1 MQNLYFNSCGDARR
15 LYTGQAVDEG
25 THQSAGAA
33 AKAAKKRDDRRA
45 PPHALPPIDST
56 AAPPP
61 GHNRSAV
68 ADKYRVRA
76 LSRDDE
82 KHHRAPAGASATCT
96 SRPLQADGSS
106 SRSKQTVQLPGDKSR
121 AGKEGGAASSVKRAQ
136 PRSQSLQNR
145 ANQYALRSLLTS
157 QSTLHDRRCTSSA
170 GPGGDFC
177 ISDKSRTGKEGGAAS
192 SGKRAQPRSQALQN
206 RANQYALRTLLTSK
220 STLHDRRCTSS
231 GGADFAYQYSNSPA
245 CDGGLPGETPHP
257 VGNPGGVLPAV
268 TFARDASSGQLMD
281 GLGVA
286 KPVFLP
292 SPSLGR
298 PLGCYSDME
307 PLVMIRARVDIAT
320 TRLDLAHCGI
330 LDTHLIVLSS
340 IVAAHP
346 TLTEIDLRYN
356 PLTDAAKTLL
366 FRIPERNRKIVQYH
380 LEGTD
385 LTPATANAASAL
397 CAANRERL
405 ICLET
410 RAERKKIKKALA
422 RWQAERDADVAAVAQ
437 AEKEARARCREEQAC
452 GYRALLVEKQ
462 AEHAAIERKLAR
474 NAARSRKAAE
484 RAELTA
490 AEEATRD
497 QAIEH
502 TERDQRKL
510 LISQAEQC
518 IRCVVLAA
526 HGEEKSALRKLLNA
540 DWVDKK
546 RAERARLKSEAAERR
561 ALDESEAVH
570 RLALEA
576 SHQSDENDLR
586 TAGRASQEHHL
597 ALEMARHEKE
607 QALLWKKKQEEQRVE
622 LERQLKHER
631 TLREHAKFELEQLRA
646 REREIRSEQK
656 FRAAVDKEDE
666 RRRDVLRDV
675 EAVSRKVHRAAEKL
689 MHLERARIALYGET
703 PAVEFSA
710 GSAPT
715 VHWVSDQSSFHPI
728 VANVACSIA
737 VATPPASWAD
747 LDKSIADAHGR
758 LLSIDG
764 FGNMWKDAKRG
775 GKSPPSTRR
784 TRSAATSSA
793 TSRPV
798 SRKVHRAA
806 EKLMH
811 LERARIALYGETPAV
826 EFGAGLAPTV
836 HWVSDHSLF
845 HPIAANVACSIAVA
859 TPPASWADLDK
870 SIADAHGRLL
880 SYVISELTH
889 ARQTLRSRF
898 HDWGFVL
905 FPTLDVPIP
914 AVKPPA
920 QSPPKVA
927 SGSRPRA
934 QSNLPLDA
942 ELIKKMEAA
951 YAAGHTVVSF
961 DPDTLKKSPAPP
973 CQAARESLLKVRGGY
988 ITITARAHEPGQA
1001 SDFADGD
1008 RIGVTRWTPA
1018 RSPPPQQ
1025 QPPPPR
1031 QQRQSAKKSSQNPKN
1046 AAAVAAAAAAA
1057 AAANSDKSVEKEAAV
1072 RRGVRE
1078 AADEEHTDASVALL
1092 VAGSRATTV
1101 PVPENCTTENIC
1113 DFARHLVYR
1122 NTAYNPSTHTQRIV
1136 TVTIHLDFN
1145 VFEPETSPA
1154 SSFKLHS
1161 TFTPSSFVC
1170 TPTPFT
1176 KPARRTC
1183 EASVSL
1189 LLSPPILY
1197 IPKSLRD
1204 VEFAEGTPSDRLAL
1218 VREVVVTDLPS
1229 VTRLSV
1235 APPAWGISQDVGR
1248 DKESFAGAELS
1259 ICFTENYGTE
1269 DEILL
1274 RRFIEDD
1281 MTVVDGKYVSQ
1292 LTPGSSAPVTASNS
1306 AQVAEVVKGCL
1317 FQHKERE
1324 EKPDGATSCRELA
1337 LRLTDEAMSRPAF
1350 IVKLLKRLRYFNPS
1364 QNPSANPRTVEITLT
1379 AGSLTPC
1386 VARVWVHVL
1395 SEDDP
1400 TQLVLTEKK
1409 LVYRPMGPASIP
1421 EHLRQHLTR
1430 SELPL
1435 FAGAE
1440 LLDPDTFFVAGGSLQ
1455 VACLSGLARGD
1466 TVFVAE
1472 TSHIR
1477 AVRDESSGRLLLH
1490 HTRPRKGDPQGLPYP
1505 FAMAH
1510 VECSHALKES
1520 VRVREDA
1527 ATDDPGDGKPAN
1539 LDVRESGKDVGA
1551 RVRRVEGFR
1560 DGGSLH
1566 VTLEKCSLEFVQ
1578 DLLLSIAYTNV
1589 FYSSAEG
1596 LKRFEL
1602 TINLGPSLAS
1612 LPQSPDAEA
1621 NAAEPVEID
1630 QQLVDFVDVRAAVEL
1645 FDIGSHWL
1653 LDYKEGAGVVRLA
1666 PFEVTPEQSGFIES
1680 FNDGYILLDVVQ
1692 GGTVDDILNLKAAK
1706 TKDGELV
1713 VTLRANA
1720 AVDPDDRTLLQLNAQ
1735 TASSPTSSPTQEPPH
1750 GGATADAARSPPG
1763 QDASD
1768 ASAKPAAD
1776 DNPTLSPP
1784 PAAAADGVHL
1794 AAPGGDASPGGA
1806 ERKGS
1811 LMDRMRTQARRV
1823 ASAKIKAREQMFEE
1837 AKEGLKLMQKGV
1849 DERAGSGK
1857 ITVSDVTVGGKR
1869 IGTLVICPTKLLIRF
1884 ASKAIG
1890 RKDVLTLLRQLT
1902 YANQSNAPD
1911 VLSKIIRISVKDSL
1925 RVPSQVIVAVEV
1937 QNVDDVT
1944 EIKLHSTRVK
1954 YRPNMKRVIDTGC
1967 FPVAPLRRAHLCDP
1981 DTEFFDGGSITVEIV
1996 GGGVKGDCL
2005 AFMTPEQQVEAR
2017 KDSVEF
2023 ADEMNAVSKVAN
2035 AVWNAPVWD
2044 GVLVANG
2051 KQITARPAGG
2061 AEFCAGTLDLPRSTT
2076 PGCNN
2081 LRVKFSANKPNA
2093 IDIKL
2098 ASYVLNCVSFSCATE
2113 KLQTGQRTYIIKVQD
2128 ADNPVEGKLKFIVDV
2143 CKPLASLP
2151 QQKKPRTGAV
2161 GETVM
2166 LMDKVTTTIAEGKPQ
2181 AMLQHGFTQV
2191 SLLNGCDED
2200 SISIVPTGQLSIKD
2214 GSVQLGVDFL
2224 GKITTAP
2231 HQLRLEY
2238 TWATKTTS
2246 KALATLLTSLALKAG
2261 SAGVKHTE
2269 IVISDGSTDTC
2280 LCIEVDIK

>member
-106 SRSKQTVQLPGDKSR
+106 SRSKQTVQLPG
-121 AGKEGGAASSVKRAQ
+121 
-136 PRSQSLQNR
+136 
-145 ANQYALRSLLTS
+145 
-157 QSTLHDRRCTSSA
+157 
-170 GPGGDFC
+170 
-177 ISDKSRTGKEGGAAS
+177 DKSRTGKEGGAAS

-758 LLSIDG
+758 LL
-764 FGNMWKDAKRG
+764 
-775 GKSPPSTRR
+775 
-784 TRSAATSSA
+784 
-793 TSRPV
+793 
-798 SRKVHRAA
+798 
-806 EKLMH
+806 
-811 LERARIALYGETPAV
+811 
-826 EFGAGLAPTV
+826 
-836 HWVSDHSLF
+836 
-845 HPIAANVACSIAVA
+845 
-859 TPPASWADLDK
+859 
-870 SIADAHGRLL
+870 
-880 SYVISELTH
+880 SELTH